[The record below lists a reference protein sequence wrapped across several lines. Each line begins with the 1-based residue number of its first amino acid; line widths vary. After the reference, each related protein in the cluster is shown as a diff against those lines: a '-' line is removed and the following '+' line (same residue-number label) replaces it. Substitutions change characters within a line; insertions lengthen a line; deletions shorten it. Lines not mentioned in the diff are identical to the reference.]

1 MQLDF
6 NEKINKLEKIFKI
19 KIQNKEL
26 LKKALIHS
34 SYTKE
39 NEISSL
45 ESYERLEFLGDAILK
60 LCISAHLYKK
70 FPDYDE
76 GQLTKIRSIIVSDN
90 VLADF
95 ATKTG
100 VSDLI
105 IMGKREEKSG
115 GRDKKS
121 ILACAFEAILGAYYL
136 DGKYHELSNFL
147 EKLFTPLIKDV
158 DTHFEKFNA
167 KAVLQEYTQSRNK
180 KTPDYKIVEEI
191 GPEHD
196 KIFVVE
202 VSFMEEVLATGQ
214 GKTKRE
220 AEQNCAYKACQK
232 LGVIKSEQ

>member
-6 NEKINKLEKIFKI
+6 SEKINKLEKIFKI
-19 KIQNKEL
+19 EIQNKEL

-45 ESYERLEFLGDAILK
+45 ENYERLEFLGDAILK
-60 LCISAHLYKK
+60 LCISAHLYNK

-90 VLADF
+90 VLAEL
-95 ATKTG
+95 ATKIG
-100 VSDLI
+100 LAELI

-136 DGKYHELSNFL
+136 DGKYHELSAFL

-158 DTHFEKFNA
+158 DNHFEKFNA
-167 KAVLQEYTQSRNK
+167 KAVLQEYTQSQNK

-202 VSFMEEVLATGQ
+202 VSFMDEVLSSGQ

-220 AEQNCAYKACQK
+220 AEQDCAYKACQK
-232 LGVIKSEQ
+232 LGVIK